1 MQDNEKIV
9 ITGLTDKE
17 YEFIENIRNENAE
30 RLSKMSKEEL
40 LEYIKTLC
48 PEQELNFE
56 KQIKGTTY
64 KVNTYFSDTSE
75 YTILQSLLRIF
86 EKWHFSIENYAW
98 NMVYYDYYE
107 NSNYNFI
114 SYFKLSNER
123 SKKLYETA
131 RKR

>member
-17 YEFIENIRNENAE
+17 YEFIENIRKENAE

-56 KQIKGTTY
+56 KQIKGTNY
-64 KVNTYFSDTSE
+64 KVNTYFNENSE
-75 YTILQSLLRIF
+75 YTILQILFEVLR
-86 EKWHFSIENYAW
+86 K
-98 NMVYYDYYE
+98 
-107 NSNYNFI
+107 
-114 SYFKLSNER
+114 
-123 SKKLYETA
+123 
-131 RKR
+131 

>member
-17 YEFIENIRNENAE
+17 YEFIENIRKENAE

-64 KVNTYFSDTSE
+64 KVNTSLMR
-75 YTILQSLLRIF
+75 ILNIP
-86 EKWHFSIENYAW
+86 
-98 NMVYYDYYE
+98 YYKFFLKY
-107 NSNYNFI
+107 
-114 SYFKLSNER
+114 
-123 SKKLYETA
+123 
-131 RKR
+131 